1 MWIPVCVKK
10 RRQENARASAPLEIG
25 VEALAFKGVYQNEV
39 PPPNLNCWT
48 VSYFPLVSGI
58 A

>member
-1 MWIPVCVKK
+1 MTVRVKK
-10 RRQENARASAPLEIG
+10 RRQENARASAPIEIG
-25 VEALAFKGVYQNEV
+25 SEAQALNGVYQNEV

-48 VSYFPLVSGI
+48 PSYFPLVSGI